1 MNSVNIIGNITKD
14 IELKYTQNNKAVTT
28 VTVAVNEGYGDNQ
41 KTYFIDVQVWEKQ
54 AENLAQYCGKGSK
67 IAVTGKL
74 IQQTWE
80 YEGKKQ
86 SKVLVQ
92 AFNVEYLDT
101 KKDGQAV
108 KPSDFENKSN
118 SQIVAD
124 VMNDDP
130 FDAFQDFGDK
140 LVIED
145 NFLE

>member
-1 MNSVNIIGNITKD
+1 MNNVNIIGNITKD

-28 VTVAVNEGYGDNQ
+28 VTLAVNEGYGDNQ
-41 KTYFIDVQVWEKQ
+41 KTYFIDVQIWENQ
-54 AENLAQYCGKGSK
+54 AENLAKYCSKGSK
-67 IAVTGKL
+67 IAVSGKL

-80 YEGKKQ
+80 HEGKKQ
-86 SKVLVQ
+86 SKVLIQ
-92 AFNVEYLDT
+92 ANNVMFLDT
-101 KKDGQAV
+101 KKEGQAV
-108 KPSDFENKSN
+108 KPSEKSN
-118 SQIVAD
+118 SQAD

>member
-101 KKDGQAV
+101 KKRWTS
-108 KPSDFENKSN
+108 K
-118 SQIVAD
+118 
-124 VMNDDP
+124 
-130 FDAFQDFGDK
+130 
-140 LVIED
+140 
-145 NFLE
+145 